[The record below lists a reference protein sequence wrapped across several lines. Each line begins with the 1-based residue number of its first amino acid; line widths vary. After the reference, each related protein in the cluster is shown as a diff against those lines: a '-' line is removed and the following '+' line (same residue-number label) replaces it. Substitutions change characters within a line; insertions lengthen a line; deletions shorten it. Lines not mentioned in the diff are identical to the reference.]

1 MIPPAAP
8 PPAVS
13 LAKKSTYVLTS
24 NHGKYPP
31 TSLSLGT
38 LLRDMDKPTPA
49 ADEQQQQQ
57 EQQQEEQQEEQQ
69 EQQHEETPSDL
80 PPYPPEESQDAS
92 DAAAM
97 SAAAVSADAAEGV
110 RMLRNRQDEQARLL
124 ASMQSRINELEN
136 EVRWLV
142 RADPTRRT
150 ATAAAAAASATTTPR
165 DDGEVD
171 REPLGA
177 GTYPAVAAPSGV
189 DDGATNAAAS
199 DDEIDAIIE
208 SRTKR
213 KLWPL
218 KRRYCPSFTHEADLV
233 RVRFHVS
240 DKYGHAP
247 VRIPKVD
254 KNEGYGLGNREGRL
268 ICRLCSGKTMNRNTS
283 WMCAT
288 CVVPLCV
295 DVSGGD
301 PNSSCHA
308 RWHGCRN
315 LVELNAAL
323 NSSLRERR
331 TSRKRSR
338 ATDEAAQRCWAA
350 FPANAGAGATI
361 VETPPKVEVV
371 EEEVP
376 RPPEG
381 QVADPEASVSQIL

>member
-1 MIPPAAP
+1 
-8 PPAVS
+8 
-13 LAKKSTYVLTS
+13 
-24 NHGKYPP
+24 
-31 TSLSLGT
+31 
-38 LLRDMDKPTPA
+38 MDKPTPA
-49 ADEQQQQQ
+49 ADEHEQQQ
-57 EQQQEEQQEEQQ
+57 EQQQKQKQEQEPEPEQEQQQEQQ
-69 EQQHEETPSDL
+69 HQQQQQHEETPSDL
-80 PPYPPEESQDAS
+80 PPYPPEEPQDAV

-97 SAAAVSADAAEGV
+97 SAAAVEAAEGM
-110 RMLRNRQDEQARLL
+110 RMLRDRQDEQARLL
-124 ASMQSRINELEN
+124 ASMQSRIDELEN

-150 ATAAAAAASATTTPR
+150 ATAAASAATTPR
-165 DDGEVD
+165 NGGED
-171 REPLGA
+171 RETPGA
-177 GTYPAVAAPSGV
+177 GTYPDVAAPSGT
-189 DDGATNAAAS
+189 DDCATAAAS
-199 DDEIDAIIE
+199 DGEIDAIIE

-218 KRRYCPSFTHEADLV
+218 KRRYCTSFTHEADLV

-240 DKYGHAP
+240 DRHGHTP

-295 DVSGGD
+295 DVSNGD
-301 PNSSCHA
+301 PGSSCHA
-308 RWHGCRN
+308 RWHGCRD

-338 ATDEAAQRCWAA
+338 ATDEAAQCCSAA
-350 FPANAGAGATI
+350 FPVNADATI
-361 VETPPKVEVV
+361 AEPPPKVEVV

-376 RPPEG
+376 RPPEV
-381 QVADPEASVSQIL
+381 QVADPEESASQII